1 MSRMNK
7 QLLILFAVIFLVSCS
22 TVMLTGRRQFNIVS
36 DSDLNEMSFTSYKE
50 LKDSL
55 PLSKDVANTAL
66 VKRVGTNIAAAVEKF
81 MKENGYAKDLSGYEW
96 EYNLF
101 DVNQANAFAMP
112 GGKIAVFTG
121 ILPITQTETGLAVV
135 LGHEVAH
142 VIAKHSAERLSQQ
155 VATQYG
161 GAIIG
166 AVAGAKS
173 EAMQQTVGMLY
184 GIGVQAGVL
193 LPFSRKQELEADE
206 LGLYFMAM
214 AGYDPREAVS
224 FWQRMSQGGGAA
236 VPQFLSTHPSDEKR
250 IKQLQDI
257 IPKALQYYKTNAV
270 PKL

>member
-1 MSRMNK
+1 MNK
-7 QLLILFAVIFLVSCS
+7 LVKLTTILLMATLLASCS

-36 DSDLNEMSFTSYKE
+36 DAELNEMSFVSYKQ

-55 PLSKDVANTAL
+55 PRSKDAVNTAM
-66 VKRVGTNIAAAVEKF
+66 VKRVGMNIANAVEKF
-81 MKENGYAKDLSGYEW
+81 MKENGFSQDLAGFDW

-101 DVNQANAFAMP
+101 DVDQANAFAMP

-121 ILPITQTETGLAVV
+121 ILPITQSETGLAVV
-135 LGHEVAH
+135 MGHEVAH

-155 VATQYG
+155 VASQYG
-161 GAIIG
+161 GAILG

-173 EAMQQTVGMLY
+173 EALQQTVGMLY
-184 GIGVQAGVL
+184 GIGIQAGVL

-224 FWQRMSQGGGAA
+224 FWKRMSQGSGAS
-236 VPQFLSTHPSDEKR
+236 VPEFMSTHPSDDKR
-250 IKQLQDI
+250 IKQLEAV
-257 IPKALQYYKTNAV
+257 IPTALQYYKTNVV